1 MKKIWLLM
9 GVVLLGLGGYFGYKV
24 FSSKPGIEI
33 FETAKVR
40 RGDIRA
46 VLVETG
52 IIKPQVGAQIKI
64 GARATGEIVRMHVK
78 VGDPVR
84 KGELIALIDDR
95 EIKKEIDQTKAA
107 IEAARFTLAEI
118 EKTFPESIKEAAARY
133 EYARITFDRELEL
146 IKKEYTTQDDVD
158 QARRQLDANRA
169 IWRRLKKQYGIQ
181 REIARAKLK
190 VLLAQLEQQQIRL
203 SYTKIHAPI
212 DGVVSIVTA
221 QEGETIVTGLQVAN
235 LVTVLAPDLLEMW
248 IYVDET
254 DVARVKIGQQVEFSV
269 DTYPDKTFQGVIA
282 KNYPEPIVRDNIT
295 YYLSIVRISKED
307 AAQFRLEMTTYVK
320 IVVDQKKDVLMAPN
334 AAVKFEAG
342 RQIAYRIKE
351 AGQTEKI
358 ELKIGIRGEDET
370 EILSGVNAGDELAT
384 KLIIPVAANPANT
397 K

>member
-9 GVVLLGLGGYFGYKV
+9 AVVLLGLGGYFGYKV
-24 FSSKPGIEI
+24 LSSKPGIEI
-33 FETAKVR
+33 IETAKVR

-52 IIKPQVGAQIKI
+52 IIKPQVGAQVKI
-64 GARATGEIVRMHVK
+64 GARATGEIVRMKVK
-78 VGDPVR
+78 VGDSVR
-84 KGELIALIDDR
+84 KNELIALIDDR

-107 IEAARFTLAEI
+107 IEAAGFTLAEI

-146 IKKEYTTQDDVD
+146 IKKEYTTQDEFD

-169 IWRRLKKQYGIQ
+169 IWRRLKMQYALQ
-181 REIARAKLK
+181 REIARANLER
-190 VLLAQLEQQQIRL
+190 LQSQLEQQQIRL
-203 SYTKIHAPI
+203 SYTKIYAPI
-212 DGVVSIVTA
+212 DGVVSSVTA

-254 DVARVKIGQQVEFSV
+254 DVARVKIGQPVEYSV

-307 AAQFRLEMTTYVK
+307 AAQLRPEMTTYVK

-351 AGQTEKI
+351 AGKTEKI

-370 EILSGVNAGDELAT
+370 EILAGVNAGDELAT

>member
-1 MKKIWLLM
+1 MA
-9 GVVLLGLGGYFGYKV
+9 VVLLGLGGYFGYKV
-24 FSSKPGIEI
+24 LSSKPGIEI
-33 FETAKVR
+33 IETAKVR

-52 IIKPQVGAQIKI
+52 IIKPQVGAQVKI
-64 GARATGEIVRMHVK
+64 GARATGEIVRMKVK
-78 VGDPVR
+78 VGDSVR
-84 KGELIALIDDR
+84 KNELIALIDDR

-107 IEAARFTLAEI
+107 IEAAGFTLAEI

-146 IKKEYTTQDDVD
+146 IKKEYTTQDEFD

-169 IWRRLKKQYGIQ
+169 IWRRLKMQYALQ
-181 REIARAKLK
+181 REIARANLK
-190 VLLAQLEQQQIRL
+190 RLQSQLEQQQIRL
-203 SYTKIHAPI
+203 SYTKIYAPI
-212 DGVVSIVTA
+212 DGVVSSVTA

-254 DVARVKIGQQVEFSV
+254 DVARVKIGQPVEYSV

-307 AAQFRLEMTTYVK
+307 AAQLRPEMTTYVK

-351 AGQTEKI
+351 AGKTEKI

-370 EILSGVNAGDELAT
+370 EILAGVNAGDELAT